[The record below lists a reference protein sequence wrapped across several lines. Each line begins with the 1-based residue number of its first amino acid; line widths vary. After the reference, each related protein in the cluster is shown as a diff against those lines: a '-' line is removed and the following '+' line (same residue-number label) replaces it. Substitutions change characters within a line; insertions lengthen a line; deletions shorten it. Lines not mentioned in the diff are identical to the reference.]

1 MKTMIYGLVI
11 LIIGALTFKPMIPRH
26 YPPKKV
32 LEQKQSNVFR
42 EIKLESLIR
51 KADHEVR
58 VDSIQLEMIKQQ

>member
-1 MKTMIYGLVI
+1 MKTTICALVL
-11 LIIGALTFKPMIPRH
+11 LIVGALTFKPVIPKH

-51 KADHEVR
+51 KAQHEVR
-58 VDSIQLEMIKQQ
+58 IDSLELQNIKKQ